1 MNLKSNPYIKT
12 GIFLIS
18 FAVILTWAL
27 FNISGVLSAVS
38 RIIEILSPFIIGGA
52 IAFVLNTPMKFI
64 EINLFSKKS
73 PLGKISSGLKRV
85 FSYLITLI
93 LFLGLIIII
102 MFIVIPEL
110 VNTISDLA
118 SQLPEVFEKAELFV
132 VKNLADNPQIVD
144 FVNSIEIDW
153 ISIRDSAIDFLR
165 RSGLN
170 WLNSTFSFASSLI
183 GGVVTFTLAFIF
195 SIYVL
200 FQKEKLGLQ
209 MKKLILAFLPRERA
223 DRIFYI
229 GRLSSNTFSNFLSGQ
244 VLESFIIGM
253 MFLIAMSIFKF
264 PYAVMVSIIIGV
276 TAIVPVVGSFIGLII
291 GVFLILVVDYKMAFW
306 FIIMFLII
314 QQIEGNVIYPNVVG
328 KAAGLP
334 SIWILVAV
342 TVGGSLM
349 GILGIILFI
358 PIGSILYSLLRE
370 TVYIRLKKK
379 GIKNIK

>member
-1 MNLKSNPYIKT
+1 MNFKSNPYIKT

-27 FNISGVLSAVS
+27 FNISGVLSSVS
-38 RIIEILSPFIIGGA
+38 RIVEILSPFIIGGA
-52 IAFVLNTPMKFI
+52 IAFILNTPMRFI
-64 EINLFSKKS
+64 ETNLFGNKS
-73 PLGKISSGLKRV
+73 PMGKISSGLKRV

-110 VNTISDLA
+110 VNTVSDLA
-118 SQLPEVFEKAELFV
+118 SQLPGVFEKIELFV

-209 MKKLILAFLPRERA
+209 MKKLILAFLPRDKA

-253 MFLIAMSIFKF
+253 MFLVAMSIFKF